1 MVLLVAEIH
10 AAKTILAAFAVI
22 AMIAVRTYDAVAAKI
37 AAIAALN
44 VNAFIAEFGFFR
56 KSAVGAISAYAQ
68 PKSIHAILGF
78 NMSDYEVAVFSGRMI
93 RTPSA
98 IFASDGKNAR
108 MRPRFAERLKALE
121 EI

>member
-1 MVLLVAEIH
+1 MILLVAEIH
-10 AAKTILAAFAVI
+10 AAKTILASFAVI
-22 AMIAVRTYDAVAAKI
+22 AIVAVRTYDAVAAKI
-37 AAIAALN
+37 AVVAALDID
-44 VNAFIAEFGFFR
+44 AFVAEFGFFR
-56 KSAVGAISAYAQ
+56 ECAVNAVARNAE
-68 PKSIHAILGF
+68 PKSIHAIFGF
-78 NMSDYEVAVFSGRMI
+78 NVPDDEVAVFSCRVI